1 MALKTNGGTKSTPRP
16 QQKPTGV
23 PTKKD
28 GGALGHSDM
37 MRLSQI
43 REAYE
48 ELSGKLSDV
57 NRQLAFAGIGI
68 IWIFKITDDHSPII
82 PNELLEPVIFL
93 IISLALDL
101 CQSLIQTFTWY
112 IYYLWKHYNNDDEE
126 QIVHEPESFNC
137 IPWLFLLFKVIALIT
152 AYIYLFIFL
161 WERLFR

>member
-1 MALKTNGGTKSTPRP
+1 MELIE
-16 QQKPTGV
+16 PT
-23 PTKKD
+23 
-28 GGALGHSDM
+28 
-37 MRLSQI
+37 
-43 REAYE
+43 
-48 ELSGKLSDV
+48 
-57 NRQLAFAGIGI
+57 
-68 IWIFKITDDHSPII
+68 
-82 PNELLEPVIFL
+82 L

-101 CQSLIQTFTWY
+101 CQYLIQTFTWY

>member
-1 MALKTNGGTKSTPRP
+1 
-16 QQKPTGV
+16 
-23 PTKKD
+23 
-28 GGALGHSDM
+28 M

-93 IISLALDL
+93 IMSLALDL
-101 CQSLIQTFTWY
+101 CQYLIQTFTWY